1 MSNNKSFE
9 VFIPYATSQVN
20 ADILKIL
27 SSSIISGERTLA
39 DRNNSLEIVVS
50 GKYDLLDPEYLDAP
64 DEYYIEDFDKVY
76 SHHYLTFENRR
87 EFSSKSV
94 ILPIIKLSDE
104 AFEEIIGN
112 IPRGV
117 DEIELGYYPGT
128 PVTIYNFKFF
138 FENISKNKIIN
149 IKDKEFT
156 GKTYTLGDLNTYV
169 SPSSITTKCKEYL
182 IDGEK
187 YIFIEDKN
195 GNVRILSS
203 YKVEPIKWKID
214 RERKTLIA
222 MHPVLGGIPY
232 NKDKSNK
239 PCPYKDS
246 YLYYFL
252 NEIFLKEA
260 ILDYVNIKDKEVPVN
275 IQNHSNE
282 IETLIS
288 EISVYVEYYHESDD
302 INSIVKS
309 LIDKY
314 NADINSLKTNT
325 GLILYTEEGLYNNL
339 VSDLNRILDKLKRSS
354 ESSKEYHDILELINN
369 CIDTFNGKSCE
380 SDNELYK
387 DILNIS
393 NDILPS
399 ISKDE
404 DKKKEIK
411 ERLLSLFI
419 QDKDEIETYL
429 KYITTFSD
437 GINLRIDYKTLQYKN
452 IKEYER
458 YFRMRLHPVLERM
471 VSISKESEMDA
482 LIQSRQDI
490 LNKIKDDYTNSE
502 YVNECLYLISIF
514 RFARSESNNKHID
527 FLINSI
533 KEEYNKLS
541 KEVSEEELKGII
553 TYDISSNDIN
563 DIVNELNEIL
573 KRIYNL
579 SNSVQTQKEKVKRLN
594 NYLINI

>member
-1 MSNNKSFE
+1 M
-9 VFIPYATSQVN
+9 
-20 ADILKIL
+20 
-27 SSSIISGERTLA
+27 
-39 DRNNSLEIVVS
+39 
-50 GKYDLLDPEYLDAP
+50 
-64 DEYYIEDFDKVY
+64 
-76 SHHYLTFENRR
+76 
-87 EFSSKSV
+87 
-94 ILPIIKLSDE
+94 
-104 AFEEIIGN
+104 
-112 IPRGV
+112 
-117 DEIELGYYPGT
+117 
-128 PVTIYNFKFF
+128 
-138 FENISKNKIIN
+138 
-149 IKDKEFT
+149 
-156 GKTYTLGDLNTYV
+156 
-169 SPSSITTKCKEYL
+169 
-182 IDGEK
+182 
-187 YIFIEDKN
+187 
-195 GNVRILSS
+195 
-203 YKVEPIKWKID
+203 
-214 RERKTLIA
+214 
-222 MHPVLGGIPY
+222 
-232 NKDKSNK
+232 
-239 PCPYKDS
+239 
-246 YLYYFL
+246 
-252 NEIFLKEA
+252 
-260 ILDYVNIKDKEVPVN
+260 
-275 IQNHSNE
+275 
-282 IETLIS
+282 
-288 EISVYVEYYHESDD
+288 
-302 INSIVKS
+302 
-309 LIDKY
+309 
-314 NADINSLKTNT
+314 
-325 GLILYTEEGLYNNL
+325 
-339 VSDLNRILDKLKRSS
+339 
-354 ESSKEYHDILELINN
+354 
-369 CIDTFNGKSCE
+369 
-380 SDNELYK
+380 
-387 DILNIS
+387 
-393 NDILPS
+393 PS

>member
-9 VFIPYATSQVN
+9 VFIPYATSKVN

-27 SSSIISGERTLA
+27 SSSMSKKRTLA
-39 DRNNSLEIVVS
+39 GRNNSLEIVVS
-50 GKYDLLDPEYLDAP
+50 GKYDLSDSEYLDTP

-87 EFSSKSV
+87 EFSLKSV

-104 AFEEIIGN
+104 AFEDIVGN

-117 DEIELGYYPGT
+117 DEIELGYYPRT
-128 PVTIYNFKFF
+128 ALSIYNLYFF
-138 FENISKNKIIN
+138 FENVLKNRIIN
-149 IKDKEFT
+149 IKNKKFT
-156 GKTYTLGDLNTYV
+156 GKTYTFGDLNTYV

-195 GNVRILSS
+195 GNARILSS

-288 EISVYVEYYHESDD
+288 EISVYVEYYHGSDD

-369 CIDTFNGKSCE
+369 CIDTFNGKPCE

-387 DILNIS
+387 E
-393 NDILPS
+393 
-399 ISKDE
+399 ISK
-404 DKKKEIK
+404 
-411 ERLLSLFI
+411 FI
-419 QDKDEIETYL
+419 IDNIDDDI
-429 KYITTFSD
+429 D
-437 GINLRIDYKTLQYKN
+437 IN
-452 IKEYER
+452 KEYG
-458 YFRMRLHPVLERM
+458 YINIHSNNGTNVF
-471 VSISKESEMDA
+471 IT
-482 LIQSRQDI
+482 
-490 LNKIKDDYTNSE
+490 NKID
-502 YVNECLYLISIF
+502 
-514 RFARSESNNKHID
+514 
-527 FLINSI
+527 
-533 KEEYNKLS
+533 
-541 KEVSEEELKGII
+541 
-553 TYDISSNDIN
+553 
-563 DIVNELNEIL
+563 ELNEL
-573 KRIYNL
+573 KSKISFDDIAEYGGM
-579 SNSVQTQKEKVKRLN
+579 
-594 NYLINI
+594 